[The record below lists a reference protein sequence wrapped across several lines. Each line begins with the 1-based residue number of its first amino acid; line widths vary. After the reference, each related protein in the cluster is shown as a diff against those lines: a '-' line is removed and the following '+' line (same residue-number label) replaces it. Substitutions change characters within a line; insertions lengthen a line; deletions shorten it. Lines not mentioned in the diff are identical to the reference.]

1 MAVQTPV
8 PLRLS
13 TTAAPVQVPATG
25 SGMHVPPG
33 TAGTER
39 ASAPAAPRPS
49 GVVLAFAAPTGVT
62 AAVAVALNFEVPA
75 AVHEVALFG
84 HIAALVVGFGAVLAV
99 DWIGLQW
106 LRRRARLVDV
116 LATASRL
123 TVPIWLG
130 LAGLI
135 ATGALLSPDPT
146 SPRTLTKLLLV
157 SLAGVNGAYV
167 QRLHPR
173 LSRAGEAPPVALL
186 LRGAAS
192 TTVSQ
197 LCWWGATVI
206 GFLNARS

>member
-1 MAVQTPV
+1 VQTPV
-8 PLRLS
+8 HLRPS
-13 TTAAPVQVPATG
+13 TTEAPVQLTATLPG
-25 SGMHVPPG
+25 TPFTPG
-33 TAGTER
+33 TAPTGA
-39 ASAPAAPRPS
+39 ASPPVPPRPS
-49 GVVLAFAAPTGVT
+49 GVALASAAPTGVT
-62 AAVAVALNFEVPA
+62 AAVAVALHLEVPA

-84 HIAALVVGFGAVLAV
+84 HLAALVVGFGAVLAV

-157 SLAGVNGAYV
+157 ALAGVNGAYAYW
-167 QRLHPR
+167 LHPR
-173 LSRAGEAPPVALL
+173 LARAGEAPPVALL
-186 LRGAAS
+186 LRGVAS

>member
-1 MAVQTPV
+1 MAVQISL
-8 PLRLS
+8 PLRPS
-13 TTAAPVQVPATG
+13 RTAA
-25 SGMHVPPG
+25 
-33 TAGTER
+33 
-39 ASAPAAPRPS
+39 RPS
-49 GVVLAFAAPTGVT
+49 GVALALAAPTGVT
-62 AAVAVALNFEVPA
+62 AAVTIAYHVEVPA

-84 HIAALVVGFGAVLAV
+84 HLAALVVGFGAVLAV

-106 LRRRARLVDV
+106 LCRRARLVDV

-130 LAGLI
+130 LSGLI

-157 SLAGVNGAYV
+157 GFAGINGAYV
-167 QRLHPR
+167 HRLNPR
-173 LSRAGEAPPVALL
+173 LTRAGDAPPMALL
-186 LRGAAS
+186 SRGVAS